1 MRSHRNAES
10 VVFGA
15 LGVLGFSGTLPAT
28 RAAIGELG
36 PIVMGLGRALVSA
49 ALAAAVLLATR
60 APLPSRKQLLPLA
73 VTAAGVVIGFP
84 LFAAIALRTVPAVHA
99 SIVIGLIPIV
109 QSVAAVARH
118 GERPRALFWF
128 ASAVG
133 VSAVVFFATAEGAG
147 RPQLADLWLLLA
159 MISAGI
165 GYAEGGVLAREI
177 GGPRVICWA
186 LLLAA
191 PVLAVPVAIDVAHR
205 SLDVS
210 TRAWAGFAYV
220 STVSMFLAFFAWY
233 KSLALGGI
241 AAGGQ
246 MLLFQPV
253 LSAVWAR
260 LLLREPIAPR
270 AWTAALLVLVS
281 VALSRWSQVHP
292 ARLDR

>member
-1 MRSHRNAES
+1 MMRR
-10 VVFGA
+10 
-15 LGVLGFSGTLPAT
+15 VL
-28 RAAIGELG
+28 
-36 PIVMGLGRALVSA
+36 
-49 ALAAAVLLATR
+49 
-60 APLPSRKQLLPLA
+60 
-73 VTAAGVVIGFP
+73 
-84 LFAAIALRTVPAVHA
+84 
-99 SIVIGLIPIV
+99 
-109 QSVAAVARH
+109 
-118 GERPRALFWF
+118 
-128 ASAVG
+128 
-133 VSAVVFFATAEGAG
+133 SAVVFFATAEGAG

-191 PVLAVPVAIDVAHR
+191 PVLAVPVAVDVAHR

>member
-1 MRSHRNAES
+1 MRSHRHAES
-10 VVFGA
+10 VLFGA

-49 ALAAAVLLATR
+49 ALAAAVLFATR
-60 APLPSRKQLLPLA
+60 APRPSRKELLPLSLA
-73 VTAAGVVIGFP
+73 AAGVVIGFP

-109 QSVAAVARH
+109 QSVAAVVRH
-118 GERPRALFWF
+118 GERPRPFFWF
-128 ASAVG
+128 ASALGVG
-133 VSAVVFFATAEGAG
+133 AVVFFATAEGAG

-159 MISAGI
+159 MMSAGI

-177 GGPRVICWA
+177 GGWRVICWA

-205 SLDVS
+205 SLHVS
-210 TRAWAGFAYV
+210 ARAWAGFAYV
-220 STVSMFLAFFAWY
+220 STISMFLAFFAWY

-246 MLLFQPV
+246 MLLFQPI
-253 LSAVWAR
+253 LSAVWAA
-260 LLLREPIAPR
+260 LLLGEPIGRR
-270 AWTAALLVLVS
+270 AIAAALLVLVS
-281 VALSRWSQVHP
+281 VALSRWSLATP
-292 ARLDR
+292 ASP